1 MFAWE
6 PHNDLCELCLVDGGE
21 SSGGRPKR
29 KRKGRP
35 RDDEPTF
42 QRRKVIGRIGDID
55 SPEFATFHLTGV
67 FSLPFLIW
75 MISAVTTATALLIS
89 Q

>member
-6 PHNDLCELCLVDGGE
+6 PHNDLCDLCLVVGGE

-35 RDDEPTF
+35 RDDEPTHF
-42 QRRKVIGRIGDID
+42 RGEKSLEELVTLTHQNLPL
-55 SPEFATFHLTGV
+55 SHL
-67 FSLPFLIW
+67 FSFPLLIR